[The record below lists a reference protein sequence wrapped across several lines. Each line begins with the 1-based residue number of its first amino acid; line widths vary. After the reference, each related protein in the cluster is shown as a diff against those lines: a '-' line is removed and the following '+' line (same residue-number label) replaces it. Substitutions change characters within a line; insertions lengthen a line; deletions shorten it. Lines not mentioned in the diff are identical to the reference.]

1 MIIWFLVILKILKIK
16 ECNSTEATK
25 VYLNL
30 SYQIKLR
37 LTEINKIKDYFNL
50 EIQENKQLVKS

>member
-1 MIIWFLVILKILKIK
+1 MVILKILKIK

-37 LTEINKIKDYFNL
+37 LTEINNIKDYFNL
-50 EIQENKQLVKS
+50 EIQENK